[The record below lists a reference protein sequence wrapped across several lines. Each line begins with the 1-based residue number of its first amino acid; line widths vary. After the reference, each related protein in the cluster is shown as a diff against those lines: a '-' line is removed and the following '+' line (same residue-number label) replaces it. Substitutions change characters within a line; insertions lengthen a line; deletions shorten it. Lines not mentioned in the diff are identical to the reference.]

1 MKFKKLSFKVVEED
15 IRQIA
20 KSSITLII
28 GRLTLKFQENT
39 KKLSQSFETESS
51 VDILTAV
58 QDVID
63 DLEKSIKEMQNL
75 ADLIGEVPDVEV
87 EEDEE

>member
-51 VDILTAV
+51 VD
-58 QDVID
+58 
-63 DLEKSIKEMQNL
+63 
-75 ADLIGEVPDVEV
+75 
-87 EEDEE
+87 

>member
-39 KKLSQSFETESS
+39 RKLSQSFEAESS